1 MRGTLQ
7 SFRRGRTLAG
17 PHFGRPGVPP
27 PTETS
32 ECPSRAGL
40 GPAPTTYSEAILSW
54 FGWGRPLSLPPSID
68 HVPLARHSQAQKW
81 SRTRSNFPQTQGP
94 MARKE
99 PLTATQILRA
109 GNVLLTSRGNPR
121 NGGPGGKRS
130 YGHEVPVGRVPRRSF
145 GFFPI
150 AGKETRPAGRNSL
163 AKRTFQ
169 RPEEGIG
176 LIGKKSSG
184 ERRGQAPALQRCGET
199 RQMAKT
205 PAKLPQKIPSPTD
218 ISPQL

>member
-1 MRGTLQ
+1 M
-7 SFRRGRTLAG
+7 
-17 PHFGRPGVPP
+17 
-27 PTETS
+27 
-32 ECPSRAGL
+32 
-40 GPAPTTYSEAILSW
+40 
-54 FGWGRPLSLPPSID
+54 SLPPSID

-81 SRTRSNFPQTQGP
+81 SRTRSNFLQTQGP

-150 AGKETRPAGRNSL
+150 AGKGTRPAGRNSL

-199 RQMAKT
+199 RQMAKSPRKT
-205 PAKLPQKIPSPTD
+205 PTKNPISHRHFPS
-218 ISPQL
+218 IVV

>member
-1 MRGTLQ
+1 MLLPARPSLLFRGGMLCKSGYHKLFSGASAGNFAAYGLLMAAPAKCGGTLRA
-7 SFRRGRTLAG
+7 FRRGRTLAG

-27 PTETS
+27 PTETF

-130 YGHEVPVGRVPRRSF
+130 YGHEVPVGRVPR
-145 GFFPI
+145 
-150 AGKETRPAGRNSL
+150 
-163 AKRTFQ
+163 
-169 RPEEGIG
+169 
-176 LIGKKSSG
+176 
-184 ERRGQAPALQRCGET
+184 
-199 RQMAKT
+199 
-205 PAKLPQKIPSPTD
+205 
-218 ISPQL
+218 